1 MSAMQVIMVATLG
14 RSMSLV
20 YEMDNRAK
28 SNSFYLWEQGM
39 QTGIRGSSDKDF
51 TPQSPTVKKT

>member
-1 MSAMQVIMVATLG
+1 MVATLG